1 MDRKTKV
8 IIVGD
13 SFTFGHGCSDR
24 VFYYDH
30 KLKVFVGD
38 YDPIRDLTPSEHCW
52 AALLQRE
59 YPNLEV
65 INLAKPGHC
74 NTAIFK
80 DLSAYVSNNEI
91 IEGDIVLFNGT
102 KHDRIEVSTG
112 DYKHPVSW
120 VMGWDHMAQQKDDSD
135 YNLDKKMYIKYLYH
149 EQIGFNYSLASV
161 MGAYGYASANKL
173 NFVWNIPLLSQPSI
187 SGILDTS
194 FLQVI
199 PKSLLDHRIP
209 SITSWDFSGVNDWDF
224 NATCICKDSHTNDK
238 GHLIYYEKQIKPL
251 IEKFLNT

>member
-30 KLKVFVGD
+30 KLKKFVGD
-38 YDPIRDLTPSEHCW
+38 YNPKTDLTPSQHCW

-59 YPNLEV
+59 YPDLEV
-65 INLAKPGHC
+65 INLAKPGYC

-80 DLSAYVSNNEI
+80 DLSIYVSTNEI
-91 IEGDIVLFNGT
+91 KEGDIVLFNGT
-102 KHDRIEVSTG
+102 HPDRMEVATEQCE
-112 DYKHPVSW
+112 HPVSW
-120 VMGWDHMAQQKDDSD
+120 VMGWDHQAQQEDEID
-135 YNLDKKMYIKYLYH
+135 YNIAKKMYIQHLYH
-149 EQIGFNYSLASV
+149 DQIGVNYSVASL

-173 NFVWNIPLLSQPSI
+173 NFAWNFPILFRPPSPGVLST
-187 SGILDTS
+187 D
-194 FLQVI
+194 FLTML
-199 PKSLLDHRIP
+199 PNSLLENRKPHIANY
-209 SITSWDFSGVNDWDF
+209 DFSGVNDYEF
-224 NATCICKDSHTNDK
+224 NLTCNCVDNHTNDK
-238 GHLIYYEKQIKPL
+238 GHLIYYEQQIKPL